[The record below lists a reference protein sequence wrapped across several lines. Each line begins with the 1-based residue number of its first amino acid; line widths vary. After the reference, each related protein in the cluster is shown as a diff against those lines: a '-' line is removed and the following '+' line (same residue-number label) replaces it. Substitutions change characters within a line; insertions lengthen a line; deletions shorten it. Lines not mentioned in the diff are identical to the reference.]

1 MGKSRV
7 TSKNQTTVPKD
18 VRERLGIHVSDVLV
32 WETRDGLAEVYPA
45 SHRFLERRGTIRVSR
60 GDVQRDVR
68 AARRTRG
75 ITP

>member
-1 MGKSRV
+1 MGQSRV

-32 WETRDGLAEVYPA
+32 WDMKDGRAEVYPA
-45 SHRFLERRGTIRVSR
+45 SRRFLDRKGTIRVGR

-68 AARRTRG
+68 EARRARG
-75 ITP
+75 RTP